1 MSKERKN
8 DPDPDPDPDP
18 EQEFIIDEINFDE
31 EDDLDLV
38 SAKKQFFELEKKL
51 DESQKKLDESLQTST
66 EEETKEVKKW
76 AASES
81 PGMAEKRKGFYNY
94 LQTPVKSSCE
104 IEKTE
109 KRQDINKSDQEL
121 IDKITLFVFYY
132 TMLYG
137 AKSYAD
143 LINKLKTTRIE
154 LKLIYKVTKVA
165 FRRTIR
171 ALDDIK
177 LSPLKTTTFEDITNE
192 TIAELFLAQMSDVL
206 HTIKKANIKLGG
218 PEGLASEFDLGVL
231 KQILSF
237 IEAYNFNFTQILEV
251 YSVLLRSYLTNL
263 FKNFELKALII
274 NNNVRSECNNE
285 DIRRVEQAGH
295 SVWTFLPF
303 KQFAKKPLISDY
315 TKIIKAISYERGT
328 KIFRFK
334 VRAFDR
340 MGVGAKSLARGVS
353 SVVSAVRSTPAAVR
367 DRLSSSRV
375 RLLPGPGGKRFTK
388 KRKNRKKTKKRKLR
402 KIKKGKKTNKFKNF
416 K

>member
-8 DPDPDPDPDP
+8 DPDPDP
-18 EQEFIIDEINFDE
+18 EQEFIVNEINFDRE
-31 EDDLDLV
+31 EDDLDLD
-38 SAKKQFFELEKKL
+38 SAKKQFSKLEKELEKELEK
-51 DESQKKLDESLQTST
+51 ST
-66 EEETKEVKKW
+66 EEEKEEVQTLIASAGMNKKR
-76 AASES
+76 
-81 PGMAEKRKGFYNY
+81 AEFYNY

-104 IEKTE
+104 IEETPE
-109 KRQDINKSDQEL
+109 RQDINKSDQEL
-121 IDKITLFVFYY
+121 INKITLFIFYY

-165 FRRTIR
+165 FRRTMR

-177 LSPLKTTTFEDITNE
+177 MSPLKTTTFEDITNE

-274 NNNVRSECNNE
+274 NNNVRSGCDKEG
-285 DIRRVEQAGH
+285 IKRVEQAGH

-303 KQFAKKPLISDY
+303 KEFFKNPLISEY

-328 KIFRFK
+328 LFFRFK

-367 DRLSSSRV
+367 ERLTSTSRARV
-375 RLLPGPGGKRFTK
+375 LPGPGGKRYTK

>member
-8 DPDPDPDPDP
+8 DSDPEE
-18 EQEFIIDEINFDE
+18 EQEFIINEINFDRE

-38 SAKKQFFELEKKL
+38 SAKKQFSELEKEL
-51 DESQKKLDESLQTST
+51 EESLQKSS
-66 EEETKEVKKW
+66 EAEKKEVITFIASQNMDEKK
-76 AASES
+76 AD
-81 PGMAEKRKGFYNY
+81 FYNY

-104 IEKTE
+104 IEETTE
-109 KRQDINKSDQEL
+109 RQDINKSDQEL
-121 IDKITLFVFYY
+121 INKITLFVFYY

-165 FRRTIR
+165 FRRTMR

-177 LSPLKTTTFEDITNE
+177 LSPLKTTTFENITNE

-251 YSVLLRSYLTNL
+251 YSPLLRNYVKSL
-263 FKNFELKALII
+263 FQNFELKALII
-274 NNNVRSECNNE
+274 NNNVRSGCDKEG
-285 DIRRVEQAGH
+285 IKKVEQAGH
-295 SVWTFLPF
+295 TVWNFLPF
-303 KQFAKKPLISDY
+303 KVFSKMPLMREY
-315 TKIIKAISYERGT
+315 TQIIKAISYERGT
-328 KIFRFK
+328 KFFRFK
-334 VRAFDR
+334 VRAFNR
-340 MGVGAKSLARGVS
+340 MGVGAKSLVRGLG
-353 SVVSAVRSTPAAVR
+353 SVVSAVRATPAAVR
-367 DRLSSSRV
+367 EQLTYTSRAKV
-375 RLLPGPGGKRFTK
+375 KPDAIPSEGGKRYTK